1 MDNNRKVSASCVVIR
16 DNKVLMVKHTYGAA
30 NGKYLIPGGFCE
42 EGELPQKSAEREVME
57 ETGVTVIAGELL
69 AVRFTKQEVWCI
81 FRGEYV
87 KGEPASD
94 NDENEDALFMS
105 IEEALSSE
113 TVVATTREI
122 LKAVLRADKQTLQKS
137 SFVNE
142 KFDADT
148 WQLFL

>member
-57 ETGVTVIAGELL
+57 ETGVAVVASDLL

-105 IEEALSSE
+105 IEEALRSE

-122 LKAVLRADKQTLQKS
+122 LKSVLRADKQTLQKS

>member
-1 MDNNRKVSASCVVIR
+1 MENNRKVSASCVVIR

-57 ETGVTVIAGELL
+57 ETGVMVTAGELL

-105 IEEALSSE
+105 IEEALRSE

-122 LKAVLRADKQTLQKS
+122 LKSVLRADKQTLQKS

>member
-1 MDNNRKVSASCVVIR
+1 MENNRKVSASCVVIR

-57 ETGVTVIAGELL
+57 ETGVAVVASDLL

-122 LKAVLRADKQTLQKS
+122 LKSVLRADKQTLQKS

>member
-1 MDNNRKVSASCVVIR
+1 MENNRKVSASCVVIR
-16 DNKVLMVKHTYGAA
+16 DNKVLMVKHIYGAA

-57 ETGVTVIAGELL
+57 ETGVMVTAGELL

-122 LKAVLRADKQTLQKS
+122 LKSVLRADKQTLQKS

>member
-1 MDNNRKVSASCVVIR
+1 MDNNRKVSASCVVIK

-30 NGKYLIPGGFCE
+30 NGKYLIPGGHCE

-57 ETGVTVIAGELL
+57 ETGVTVLASDLL

-87 KGEPASD
+87 KGEPVSD
-94 NDENEDALFMS
+94 NEENEDALFMP
-105 IEEALSSE
+105 IEEALNSDA
-113 TVVATTREI
+113 VVATTREI
-122 LKAVLRADKQTLQKS
+122 LKAVLNEDKASFQKS
-137 SFVNE
+137 SYVNE
-142 KFDADT
+142 KFKADT

>member
-1 MDNNRKVSASCVVIR
+1 MENNRKVSASCVVIR

-57 ETGVTVIAGELL
+57 ETGVAVIASDLL

>member
-57 ETGVTVIAGELL
+57 ETGVAVVASDLL

-94 NDENEDALFMS
+94 NDENEDALFML
-105 IEEALSSE
+105 IEEALNSE

-122 LKAVLRADKQTLQKS
+122 LKSVLRADKQTLQKS

>member
-1 MDNNRKVSASCVVIR
+1 MDNNRKVSASCVVIK

-57 ETGVTVIAGELL
+57 ETGVTVTAGDLL

-122 LKAVLRADKQTLQKS
+122 LKSVLRADKQTLQKS

>member
-1 MDNNRKVSASCVVIR
+1 MENNRKVSASCVVIK

-57 ETGVTVIAGELL
+57 ETGVMVTAGELL

>member
-1 MDNNRKVSASCVVIR
+1 MENNRKVSASCVVIR

-57 ETGVTVIAGELL
+57 ETGVTVTAGDLL

-122 LKAVLRADKQTLQKS
+122 LKSVLRADKQTLQKS

>member
-1 MDNNRKVSASCVVIR
+1 MENNRKVSASCVVIR
-16 DNKVLMVKHTYGAA
+16 DNKVLMVKHIYGAA

-57 ETGVTVIAGELL
+57 ETGVAVVASDLL

>member
-16 DNKVLMVKHTYGAA
+16 DNRVLMVKHTYGAA

-57 ETGVTVIAGELL
+57 ETGVAVVASDLL

-122 LKAVLRADKQTLQKS
+122 LKSVLRADKQTLQKS

>member
-57 ETGVTVIAGELL
+57 ETGVAVIASDLL

>member
-1 MDNNRKVSASCVVIR
+1 MENNRKVSASCVVIR

-57 ETGVTVIAGELL
+57 ETGVTVTAGDLL

-122 LKAVLRADKQTLQKS
+122 LKSVLRADKQTLQKS
-137 SFVNE
+137 SFVNK

>member
-1 MDNNRKVSASCVVIR
+1 MENNRKVSASCVVIR
-16 DNKVLMVKHTYGAA
+16 DNKILMVKHTYGAA

-122 LKAVLRADKQTLQKS
+122 LKSVLRADKQTLQKS

>member
-1 MDNNRKVSASCVVIR
+1 MENNRKVSASCVVIR

-57 ETGVTVIAGELL
+57 ETGVAVVASDLL

-105 IEEALSSE
+105 IEEALCSE

-122 LKAVLRADKQTLQKS
+122 LKSVLRADKQTLQKS

>member
-1 MDNNRKVSASCVVIR
+1 MENSRKVSASCVVIR
-16 DNKVLMVKHTYGAA
+16 DSKVLMVKHTYGAA

-57 ETGVTVIAGELL
+57 ETGVAVVASDLL

-94 NDENEDALFMS
+94 NDENEDALFML
-105 IEEALSSE
+105 IEEALNSE

>member
-42 EGELPQKSAEREVME
+42 EGELPQKSAEREVIE
-57 ETGVTVIAGELL
+57 ETGVTVTAGELL

-122 LKAVLRADKQTLQKS
+122 LKAVLREDKQTLQKS

-142 KFDADT
+142 KFNADT

>member
-1 MDNNRKVSASCVVIR
+1 
-16 DNKVLMVKHTYGAA
+16 
-30 NGKYLIPGGFCE
+30 
-42 EGELPQKSAEREVME
+42 
-57 ETGVTVIAGELL
+57 
-69 AVRFTKQEVWCI
+69 
-81 FRGEYV
+81 
-87 KGEPASD
+87 
-94 NDENEDALFMS
+94 MS

>member
-1 MDNNRKVSASCVVIR
+1 MDNNRKVSASCVVKR
-16 DNKVLMVKHTYGAA
+16 DNRVLMVKHTYGAA

-57 ETGVTVIAGELL
+57 ETGVAVVASDLL

-122 LKAVLRADKQTLQKS
+122 LKSVLRADKQTLQKS

>member
-1 MDNNRKVSASCVVIR
+1 MENNRKVSASCVVIR

-57 ETGVTVIAGELL
+57 ETGVVVVASDLL
-69 AVRFTKQEVWCI
+69 AVRFTMQEVWCI

-105 IEEALSSE
+105 IEEALRSE

-122 LKAVLRADKQTLQKS
+122 LKSVLRADKQTLQKS

>member
-1 MDNNRKVSASCVVIR
+1 MENNRKVSASCVVIR

-57 ETGVTVIAGELL
+57 ETGVTVTAGELL

-81 FRGEYV
+81 
-87 KGEPASD
+87 
-94 NDENEDALFMS
+94 
-105 IEEALSSE
+105 
-113 TVVATTREI
+113 
-122 LKAVLRADKQTLQKS
+122 
-137 SFVNE
+137 NE

>member
-57 ETGVTVIAGELL
+57 ETGVAVVASDLL

>member
-1 MDNNRKVSASCVVIR
+1 MENNRKVSASCVVIR
-16 DNKVLMVKHTYGAA
+16 DNKVLIVKHTYGAA

-57 ETGVTVIAGELL
+57 ETGVAVVASDLL

-122 LKAVLRADKQTLQKS
+122 LKSVLRADKQTLQKS

>member
-57 ETGVTVIAGELL
+57 ETGVAVVASDLL

-122 LKAVLRADKQTLQKS
+122 LKSVLRADKQTLQKS

>member
-1 MDNNRKVSASCVVIR
+1 M
-16 DNKVLMVKHTYGAA
+16 
-30 NGKYLIPGGFCE
+30 
-42 EGELPQKSAEREVME
+42 
-57 ETGVTVIAGELL
+57 
-69 AVRFTKQEVWCI
+69 RFTKQEVWCI

-122 LKAVLRADKQTLQKS
+122 LKSVLRADKQTLQKS
-137 SFVNE
+137 SFVNK

>member
-1 MDNNRKVSASCVVIR
+1 MENNRKVSASCVVIR
-16 DNKVLMVKHTYGAA
+16 DNKVLLVKHTYGAA

-57 ETGVTVIAGELL
+57 ETGVMVTAGELL

-105 IEEALSSE
+105 IEEALRSE

-122 LKAVLRADKQTLQKS
+122 LKSVLRADKQTLQKS